1 VRRTT
6 QELAQLE
13 RLVPR
18 VGLTAAAHRLG
29 RPLGTVTR
37 WARELDLPRPT
48 RPSRRDT
55 DATSAALLWAE
66 ATGA

>member
-1 VRRTT
+1 
-6 QELAQLE
+6 
-13 RLVPR
+13 
-18 VGLTAAAHRLG
+18 
-29 RPLGTVTR
+29 VTR